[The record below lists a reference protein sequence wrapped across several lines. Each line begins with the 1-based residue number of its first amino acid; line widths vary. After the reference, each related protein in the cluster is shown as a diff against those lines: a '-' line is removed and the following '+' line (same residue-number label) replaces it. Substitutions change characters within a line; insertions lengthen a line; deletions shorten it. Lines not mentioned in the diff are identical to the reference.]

1 LLDWLNNESL
11 YYNTLTN
18 KLLFNWDHQMIDHIL
33 ILGAATGAEMLA
45 KKATEL
51 FLKMFSL

>member
-1 LLDWLNNESL
+1 
-11 YYNTLTN
+11 
-18 KLLFNWDHQMIDHIL
+18 MIDHIL